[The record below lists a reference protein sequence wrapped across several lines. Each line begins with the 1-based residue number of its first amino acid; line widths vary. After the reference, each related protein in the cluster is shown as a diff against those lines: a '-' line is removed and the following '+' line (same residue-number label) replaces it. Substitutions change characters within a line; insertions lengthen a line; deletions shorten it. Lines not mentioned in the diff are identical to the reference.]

1 MTQIENL
8 IVVEV
13 PKGSKWKVSDE
24 YIYRWHGDHIGWM
37 ADSYNQLPFP
47 CEIIGLASEVG
58 NDWQIMGVVLD
69 LAGNTGIKYTAPN
82 DDWFNRF
89 AYQNSLTSPDKD
101 YLFLKRK
108 G

>member
-13 PKGSKWKVSDE
+13 PKGAKWKVSDE

-37 ADSYNQLPFP
+37 ADPYNQLPFP
-47 CEIIGLASEVG
+47 CSIIGLASEVG
-58 NDWQIMGVVLD
+58 LGEIKQIFIAARYKYLFGD
-69 LAGNTGIKYTAPN
+69 FIKEH
-82 DDWFNRF
+82 
-89 AYQNSLTSPDKD
+89 SLTSPDKD